1 MMRLDEALDAIIKG
15 VIGAISE
22 GEEVKL
28 RGLGTFKAKK
38 KKETQCSHPR
48 NPGEIIVVPGKAVLK
63 FVPSNELKEA
73 AEIAGET
80 MKD

>member
-1 MMRLDEALDAIIKG
+1 MMRLDEALDAIVKG
-15 VIGAISE
+15 IVGAISE

-28 RGLGTFKAKK
+28 RGLGTFKTKK

-48 NPGEIIVVPGKAVLK
+48 NPGEVIAIPGKTVLK

-73 AEIAGET
+73 AEIAGEAT
-80 MKD
+80 KD